1 MAYPRI
7 NTEKKEGLPLMPK
20 GKRGKN
26 SNYQVNKTINVTPE
40 YARKQERRDNLAH
53 TLNKCLPLAFGIA
66 LTIIAIAAIIHITTP
81 EPTGPFR
88 FTAATPDGTEDIF
101 LSDLDTPWV
110 YSKQLELQETNEF
123 DMTKTLLTAKTS
135 DLPRSYIKQLKDGM
149 NGEKYSAVIQDPH
162 AEAPFEGRLS
172 GLYRDDN
179 NNVAIIIGDD
189 LYITGDINVA
199 IKFE

>member
-1 MAYPRI
+1 
-7 NTEKKEGLPLMPK
+7 MPK

-26 SNYQVNKTINVTPE
+26 SNYQTNKIVNVTPE
-40 YARKQERRDNLAH
+40 YVRKQERRDNIAH
-53 TLNKCLPLAFGIA
+53 TVYRCTPLVIDIVLVLLA
-66 LTIIAIAAIIHITTP
+66 LVAIVRLTTP

-149 NGEKYSAVIQDPH
+149 NGEKYSAVVQDPH
-162 AEAPFEGRLS
+162 TEAPFEGRLS
-172 GLYRDDN
+172 GLYRDSN